1 MPAPPQGIS
10 AGEFAAALRKLEAA
24 VGEQWVFKSDE
35 DVALYRDAYSPERD
49 EPTERLASAAVAPV
63 TVEQVQQVVR
73 IANEHKIPLY
83 PISTGKNL
91 GYGGSAP
98 ILSGSVVVDLKR
110 MNRIIAVDEGR
121 CSAIVEPGVSY
132 FDLYRYI
139 QERKLKLWVDCP
151 DPGWGSVVG
160 NALDH
165 GVGYTFGQYRDHFGS
180 HCGMEVVLPNG
191 ELLRTGMAAL
201 AKDGSWA
208 DYKYGFGPYVA
219 GLFGQ
224 ANFGIVTKMGFWLM
238 PEPEAYR
245 RGTVLV
251 PKRRDIVPLVEHVN
265 HLENLGLIGMP
276 VFRSPLGQAQARE
289 PELRALVAKPGG
301 PTDEELD
308 RFAEAKG
315 LASWSVEL
323 QLYGPEKTIAG
334 TWEYVKERI
343 GAAIPGAR
351 FEDGLVYRF
360 PLTAE
365 QQAEVQRVHRLVDI
379 GIPNMSI
386 FAIAGGRTPQNPDSA
401 DGGQFYFAP
410 MIPRTGEAILE
421 ANRVLGQAYRDAGV
435 PYNQYFATPACWHYR
450 AFIMITSLP
459 VSRLDPEINRRSR
472 AAFERLA
479 QVAAEHGW
487 GEYRSPPFGVDF
499 VAGAYSFNDHALRR
513 FCETLKDAVDPNG
526 IIAAGRG
533 GIWPAHL
540 RGGRA

>member
-1 MPAPPQGIS
+1 MPAPPQGVS
-10 AGEFAAALRKLEAA
+10 AADFAAALRKLEAA

-49 EPTERLASAAVAPV
+49 EPTERLASAAVAPD

-73 IANEHKIPLY
+73 IANEHKLPLY

-132 FDLYRYI
+132 FDLYRHI
-139 QERKLKLWVDCP
+139 QERKLKLWIDTP

-180 HCGMEVVLPNG
+180 HCGMEVVLPSG
-191 ELLRTGMAAL
+191 EVMRTGMAAL
-201 AKDGSWA
+201 VKDASWA

-276 VFRSPLGQAQARE
+276 GFRSPLSFVQARE
-289 PELRALVAKPGG
+289 PELRALVAKQSG

-308 RFAEAKG
+308 RFAESKG

-323 QLYGPEKTIAG
+323 QFYGPERTIAAN
-334 TWEYVKERI
+334 WEYVQERI
-343 GAAIPGAR
+343 GAAIPGSR
-351 FEDGLVYRF
+351 FEAGVSYRF
-360 PLTAE
+360 PLTTE

-421 ANRVLGQAYRDAGV
+421 ANRVLGQAYRDAGL
-435 PYNQYFATPACWHYR
+435 PYNQYFSAPACWHYR

-459 VSRLDPEINRRSR
+459 VSRLDPEINRKSR
-472 AAFERLA
+472 AAFRAIA

-487 GEYRSPPFGVDF
+487 GEYRSPPFGVDL
-499 VAGAYSFNDHALRR
+499 VAGAYSFNDHALLK

-533 GIWPAHL
+533 GIWPRHL
-540 RGGRA
+540 RGSRA